1 MRIEVVLAFAEAQ
14 HCVIVDLPEG
24 ATVADALAASG
35 LAMSGID
42 DEQIGVWNRRV
53 TLATLLR
60 EADRVEVYRPLVA
73 DPKQARRQRAER
85 NPVGVQAKRKFSR
98 S

>member
-53 TLATLLR
+53 TLAAVLR
-60 EADRVEVYRPLVA
+60 D
-73 DPKQARRQRAER
+73 ARRTQSGRCAGEAE
-85 NPVGVQAKRKFSR
+85 VQPFLILRLSSGMLR
-98 S
+98 

>member
-42 DEQIGVWNRRV
+42 E
-53 TLATLLR
+53 
-60 EADRVEVYRPLVA
+60 DRKSVV
-73 DPKQARRQRAER
+73 
-85 NPVGVQAKRKFSR
+85 
-98 S
+98 